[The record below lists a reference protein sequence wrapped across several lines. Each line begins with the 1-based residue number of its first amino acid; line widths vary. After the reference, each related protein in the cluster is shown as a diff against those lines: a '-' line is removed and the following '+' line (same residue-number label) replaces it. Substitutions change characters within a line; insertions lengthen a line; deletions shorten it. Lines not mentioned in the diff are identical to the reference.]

1 MDERVI
7 ADFPIAIGDLVA
19 AAIENKIAAA
29 IRTLTARKMNGS
41 AYGKPYL
48 APINPVLHNATNR
61 NGANFD
67 NFKLRKSPSAELEI

>member
-1 MDERVI
+1 
-7 ADFPIAIGDLVA
+7 
-19 AAIENKIAAA
+19 
-29 IRTLTARKMNGS
+29 MNGS

-48 APINPVLHNATNR
+48 APIKPVLHNETNR